1 MSTAICKPPRT
12 QAKRQVNE
20 QGRPSLQSP
29 SVPPRRGLH
38 IVRLHRRQAS
48 RSPHYKPCRRTE
60 SYSKASIKRLSRLVE
75 VSTDQVAELS
85 ERLALARE
93 AIARIETRQTVI
105 LDLLER
111 SQASL
116 GEYHGRLTNMERDA
130 HTIKTKLWLVALVSG
145 AVFSTIWELIKR
157 RISF

>member
-1 MSTAICKPPRT
+1 M
-12 QAKRQVNE
+12 
-20 QGRPSLQSP
+20 
-29 SVPPRRGLH
+29 
-38 IVRLHRRQAS
+38 
-48 RSPHYKPCRRTE
+48 
-60 SYSKASIKRLSRLVE
+60 
-75 VSTDQVAELS
+75 STDQVAELS
-85 ERLALARE
+85 ERLSEVR
-93 AIARIETRQTVI
+93 ISVARIETRQSVI

-145 AVFSTIWELIKR
+145 AVFSTVWELIKR